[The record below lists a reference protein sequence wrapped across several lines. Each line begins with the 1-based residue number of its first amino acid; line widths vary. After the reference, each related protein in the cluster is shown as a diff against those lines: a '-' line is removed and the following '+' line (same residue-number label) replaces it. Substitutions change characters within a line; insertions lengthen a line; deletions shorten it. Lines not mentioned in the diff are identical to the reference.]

1 MNIWISK
8 FLIYSG
14 VKVNLDFFEHRIS
27 LFPKIALSMQLQS
40 TNYFKDNYW
49 FIYFPLFEYIYMT
62 VSKYIDIYIYI
73 YMTKVMVS
81 LSLWYGSWPQNFVI
95 SAQPMGRKKVTPTKK
110 KKKKT

>member
-1 MNIWISK
+1 MNFWISK

-40 TNYFKDNYW
+40 TKYFKDNYW

-62 VSKYIDIYIYI
+62 V
-73 YMTKVMVS
+73 
-81 LSLWYGSWPQNFVI
+81 
-95 SAQPMGRKKVTPTKK
+95 
-110 KKKKT
+110 